1 MDFSKLISD
10 MSNVPNMLNTS
21 ARNSV
26 NIEDS
31 NNQEEMKD
39 AAGQSVGRKDRYKN
53 LMMVVRD

>member
-21 ARNSV
+21 ARISV

-39 AAGQSVGRKDRYKN
+39 AAG
-53 LMMVVRD
+53 